1 MGARGMAGIVHGAW
15 ASAGGWSG
23 AAMAVST
30 GAAAAGT
37 ATGHVSP
44 DMGDVLGDRFW
55 RSDKKGRRG
64 KERYVGGWRKIGFL
78 GRG

>member
-1 MGARGMAGIVHGAW
+1 MAA
-15 ASAGGWSG
+15 
-23 AAMAVST
+23 ST
-30 GAAAAGT
+30 GAVAAGT

-64 KERYVGGWRKIGFL
+64 KERYVGGWKRIGIL